1 MWMSAQQ
8 PKHQRM
14 ALTADG
20 ELQAVDPEP
29 VTQTQQASIFCT
41 QCGTVNWATSRY
53 CRTCGQSLDDQ
64 IEDEPV
70 YAVPGRKLKRSDVR
84 LPTPQPG
91 HQSLTAS
98 EAAMEVVT
106 LLIVAALVLAA
117 VLANAAW
124 VTIPILIAWMFVEMA
139 RHGVLK

>member
-1 MWMSAQQ
+1 MSAQQ

-29 VTQTQQASIFCT
+29 TPQQVSIFCT
-41 QCGTVNWATSRY
+41 QCGTVNRATSRF

-70 YAVPGRKLKRSDVR
+70 YAAPGRKLKHSDVR
-84 LPTPQPG
+84 LPTPQPR

-106 LLIVAALVLAA
+106 LLIVAGMVLASVVA
-117 VLANAAW
+117 QAAW
-124 VTIPILIAWMFVEMA
+124 VAIPILIAWMVVEMA